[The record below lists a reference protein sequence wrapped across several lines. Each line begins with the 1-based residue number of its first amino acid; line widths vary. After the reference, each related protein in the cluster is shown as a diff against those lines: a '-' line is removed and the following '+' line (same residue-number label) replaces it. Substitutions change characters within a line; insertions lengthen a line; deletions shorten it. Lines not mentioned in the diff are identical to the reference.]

1 MYLVRWS
8 STILPAMPAMKQRV
22 LMKVEINDWVE
33 TTSEDEIND
42 GVETTSAD
50 ESRNK

>member
-1 MYLVRWS
+1 MIEWKQQVR
-8 STILPAMPAMKQRV
+8 
-22 LMKVEINDWVE
+22 MKVEINDRVK
-33 TTSEDEIND
+33 TVSADEIND